1 MSLEMNDAAACN
13 EFKREAVFLFTMQ
26 NKKIKNRFFLMP
38 RTCSLYTLIEISL
51 SISQYQIQNCLV
63 FSSIYLGFN
72 IFKNR
77 RIIMHIS

>member
-1 MSLEMNDAAACN
+1 MSLEMNNAAACN
-13 EFKREAVFLFTMQ
+13 EFKREEVFLFTVQ
-26 NKKIKNRFFLMP
+26 KKKIKNSIFLMP
-38 RTCSLYTLIEISL
+38 LTCSLYALIKNYSTD
-51 SISQYQIQNCLV
+51 LV

>member
-38 RTCSLYTLIEISL
+38 RTCSLYALIEISL
-51 SISQYQIQNCLV
+51 SIKSISNTKL
-63 FSSIYLGFN
+63 FS
-72 IFKNR
+72 IFVYIFR
-77 RIIMHIS
+77 F